1 MTDEVQRFS
10 HVSATPTTNLNI
22 SWDCNFSNT
31 SNNKCDCFDAAP
43 VADDIYKTISR
54 ARRDISFED
63 SNTSMSENQGLFSDD
78 NMSTD
83 SDNQNMPDIDYQTEL
98 QSRHYYYASFVRE
111 QPVLS
116 REIDGCECLEETVRR
131 IISFED
137 SDEIENSRD
146 DVGYNCDKS
155 HGYLQTPNYGCNRI
169 KKTHT
174 LAYPSMI
181 GHMDTTFSADDTDF
195 SNASPSVTTS
205 DFIPHVSSF
214 VMNHTLHN
222 SSILSCNSR
231 ESSDIENLST
241 NNSLDRVHVLPSPS
255 YIDRLMQEES
265 TCKTQDTLHAG
276 LSSTLCR
283 EEFSLDTLN
292 QYSFSTDNN
301 ISLPL
306 TNTTADSNART
317 CSGQQQNGRISDNPN
332 DVKTLNKTFT
342 IHRVLHAVEKATR
355 NLTNKLKTRHKRQ
368 TKVQQAKP
376 QLNIIEVKLQDKR
389 TVARKLQRFRE
400 IFRRKD
406 TSQIRTLAT
415 L

>member
-1 MTDEVQRFS
+1 M
-10 HVSATPTTNLNI
+10 P
-22 SWDCNFSNT
+22 
-31 SNNKCDCFDAAP
+31 P
-43 VADDIYKTISR
+43 VADDNYNATSR
-54 ARRDISFED
+54 ARRNISFED

-83 SDNQNMPDIDYQTEL
+83 SDNQNMPEIDYQTEL

-111 QPVLS
+111 KHVLT
-116 REIDGCECLEETVRR
+116 REIDGCECPEETVRR

-137 SDEIENSRD
+137 TDDIEDSRD

-155 HGYLQTPNYGCNRI
+155 RGYLQTSNYGCSRI
-169 KKTHT
+169 KTT
-174 LAYPSMI
+174 LLASSSMI
-181 GHMDTTFSADDTDF
+181 GSMGTTFSADDTDF
-195 SNASPSVTTS
+195 SNASPSATTS
-205 DFIPHVSSF
+205 DFIPHVSSNI
-214 VMNHTLHN
+214 MNHTLHN

-231 ESSDIENLST
+231 ESCDIENLST

-255 YIDRLMQEES
+255 YIDRLMEDNS
-265 TCKTQDTLHAG
+265 MCKTQDTLHAV

-283 EEFSLDTLN
+283 EEFSLDTSN
-292 QYSFSTDNN
+292 QYSLSTDNN

-306 TNTTADSNART
+306 TNRTTDSNIRS
-317 CSGQQQNGRISDNPN
+317 CSGHQQSGNITHNPK
-332 DVKTLNKTFT
+332 DVKRLNKTFT
-342 IHRVLHAVEKATR
+342 IQRALLAVGKATK

-368 TKVQQAKP
+368 TKEHQVKP
-376 QLNIIEVKLQDKR
+376 QLNIIEVNLQDKR

-400 IFRRKD
+400 ILRHKD